1 MTEPSAPEGAPDA
14 RRPVSIFL
22 TVACAIAGLVDLQ
35 AFAFAFARQ
44 TRESSAATPWLPGLA
59 AGVAVLQIVCLLL
72 LWRGRRAGAYGY
84 LALALIYGGI
94 FTAVVGLAG
103 LRSLAPAVLVLAAV
117 SWNWERLR

>member
-1 MTEPSAPEGAPDA
+1 MTEPPAPESAPGA

-44 TRESSAATPWLPGLA
+44 TREASAATPWLPGLA
-59 AGVAVLQIVCLLL
+59 AGVAVTQIACLVL

-84 LALALIYGGI
+84 LALAVLYAGV
-94 FTAVVGLAG
+94 FTAAVGPAG
-103 LRSLAPAVLVLAAV
+103 LRALLPAVLVLAAV
-117 SWNWERLR
+117 AWNWGRLR

>member
-1 MTEPSAPEGAPDA
+1 VTEPSAPEEAPRA

-44 TRESSAATPWLPGLA
+44 TRDASTATPWLPGLA
-59 AGVAVLQIVCLLL
+59 AGVAVLQIVCLVM

-84 LALALIYGGI
+84 LALALIYAGV
-94 FTAVVGLAG
+94 FMAVVGLGG

-117 SWNWERLR
+117 AWNWERLR

>member
-1 MTEPSAPEGAPDA
+1 MTEPSAPEGSPGA

-44 TRESSAATPWLPGLA
+44 TRESSAATPWLPALA
-59 AGVAVLQIVCLLL
+59 AGVAVLQIVCLVL

-84 LALALIYGGI
+84 LALALIYGGV

-117 SWNWERLR
+117 SWNWDRLR

>member
-1 MTEPSAPEGAPDA
+1 MTQPSAPEGSPAA

-59 AGVAVLQIVCLLL
+59 AGVAVLQIVCLVL

-84 LALALIYGGI
+84 LALALIYGGV

-117 SWNWERLR
+117 AWNWERLR